1 MDVGDKESCKML
13 HKRSHI
19 YVHTYHAVLQVAY
32 PYIKAVADPVYTG
45 GVILLSMPGIF
56 MWSKDGLPPYTVRE
70 MTGVSGNCQ
79 CHTNSFFSLLDL
91 MPEQGTVGMGGAT
104 GSTTLL
110 FLQGLQTCWT
120 DDQGQQVLELKT
132 LFRQRYRENEN

>member
-1 MDVGDKESCKML
+1 ML
-13 HKRSHI
+13 ETKNRVKCDTNVPTSMYI
-19 YVHTYHAVLQVAY
+19 HTYYAVLQVAY

-91 MPEQGTVGMGGAT
+91 MAEQGKMGLGRAT
-104 GSTTLL
+104 GSTTLPL
-110 FLQGLQTCWT
+110 LQGLQTCWA
-120 DDQGQQVLELKT
+120 DDQGQQVLECKQIILTKISH
-132 LFRQRYRENEN
+132 L